1 MIIHIY
7 LFHFRWKKMSGIELI
22 FMEHPNGLELV
33 ETIGKRLEFGNATM
47 EPKSLGL
54 TGCHVIQQ
62 LVDPRI
68 TFHLVKEMEN
78 GTMFQ
83 KMDDGIPDILIV
95 FTNCK
100 QAS

>member
-1 MIIHIY
+1 
-7 LFHFRWKKMSGIELI
+7 MSGIEPI
-22 FMEHPNGLELV
+22 FMEHPNGLESV
-33 ETIGKRLEFGNATM
+33 ETIGKRLECGKTTM

-54 TGCHVIQQ
+54 TGCHAIQQ

-68 TFHLVKEMEN
+68 TFHLVKVMEN

-83 KMDDGIPDILIV
+83 KMGDGIPDILIV
-95 FTNCK
+95 STNCE